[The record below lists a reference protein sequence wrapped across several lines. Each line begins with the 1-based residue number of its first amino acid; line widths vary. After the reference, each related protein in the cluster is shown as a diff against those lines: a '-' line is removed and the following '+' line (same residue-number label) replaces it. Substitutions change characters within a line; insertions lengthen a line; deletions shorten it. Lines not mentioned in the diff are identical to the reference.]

1 MEVDLSQGA
10 VAAMSRHQEEG
21 LRPVLQVADARQLP
35 GLPRSAS
42 STPRC
47 RLVLSDGVH
56 CLQGVL
62 VSGLAHLVAD
72 GALRRGTVLR
82 LLEYQC
88 CTVRNRR

>member
-1 MEVDLSQGA
+1 
-10 VAAMSRHQEEG
+10 MSEQPPALA
-21 LRPVLQVADARQLP
+21 LRPVLQVADVRQLP
-35 GLPRSAS
+35 GLSRSAV

-47 RLVLSDGVH
+47 GLVLSDGVH
-56 CLQGVL
+56 CLQGML

-72 GALRRGTVLR
+72 GALPRGTVLR